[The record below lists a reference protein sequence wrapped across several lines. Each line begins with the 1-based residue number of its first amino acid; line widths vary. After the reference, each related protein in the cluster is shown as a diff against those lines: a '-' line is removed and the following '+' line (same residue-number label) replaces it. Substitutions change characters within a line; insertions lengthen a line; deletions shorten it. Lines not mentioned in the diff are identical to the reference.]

1 MAEKKI
7 IDVTSADKVAPS
19 SSGRPIIVTNR
30 PVLSGDPMV
39 VSTASAD
46 KPAATE
52 PVARTAKTIKPV
64 SKDMKPAAEEKVDNP
79 EATPPVETPE
89 KAPETE
95 PKSEPE
101 TETPEPTS
109 EESAQDAPADPPS
122 QRDNE
127 AAATAAEA
135 AEAAARQA
143 REAELEQLI
152 SSGKYAVPVNSADRK
167 RTEHTSI
174 ALTIF
179 VVLLALLLVDLMLDA
194 NIIELIQKLP
204 HTHFF
209 TAK

>member
-7 IDVTSADKVAPS
+7 IDVTSPNKVTPS

-30 PVLSGDPMV
+30 SVLSGDPMV
-39 VSTASAD
+39 V
-46 KPAATE
+46 PAADTGKPTAAE

-64 SKDMKPAAEEKVDNP
+64 NEDVKPADEEKADAP
-79 EATPPVETPE
+79 AKSSSAETAETPE
-89 KAPETE
+89 KASEAESEAPE
-95 PKSEPE
+95 S
-101 TETPEPTS
+101 TS
-109 EESAQDAPADPPS
+109 DDSSQDTPADQPA

-135 AEAAARQA
+135 AEEAARQA

-167 RTEHTSI
+167 RTEHASI

-179 VVLLALLLVDLMLDA
+179 VVLLSLLLIDLMLDA
-194 NIIELIQKLP
+194 NIIELLQKLP